1 MKHICIKKIAKLKS
15 PSLFP
20 ELLDEWPHT
29 LFFDSWMA
37 CYFLQKKKSSMIFF
51 YLVGVTDP
59 TTINSDTTLGD
70 LGLDSLMGV
79 EVKQTLERDYDLTL
93 TMKEVRHLTV
103 NKLHEIAHGES
114 SENTAE
120 QPQERKEDKKVEPVL
135 KSLVPT
141 DLMVKLNN
149 VEGEPRLFFIHPL
162 EGS

>member
-1 MKHICIKKIAKLKS
+1 MKKNCIKKIAKLKS
-15 PSLFP
+15 HSLLP
-20 ELLDEWPHT
+20 ELLDEWPDK
-29 LFFDSWMA
+29 LFDSWMT
-37 CYFLQKKKSSMIFF
+37 CYFLKKKKIVIF

-120 QPQERKEDKKVEPVL
+120 PPQERKEDKKAEPVL

-149 VEGEPRLFFIHPL
+149 VEGDPPLFFIHPL
-162 EGS
+162 EGN

>member
-1 MKHICIKKIAKLKS
+1 
-15 PSLFP
+15 
-20 ELLDEWPHT
+20 
-29 LFFDSWMA
+29 
-37 CYFLQKKKSSMIFF
+37 
-51 YLVGVTDP
+51 
-59 TTINSDTTLGD
+59 
-70 LGLDSLMGV
+70 MGV

-120 QPQERKEDKKVEPVL
+120 PPQERKEDKKVEPVVR
-135 KSLVPT
+135 SLVPT

-162 EGS
+162 EGKELL